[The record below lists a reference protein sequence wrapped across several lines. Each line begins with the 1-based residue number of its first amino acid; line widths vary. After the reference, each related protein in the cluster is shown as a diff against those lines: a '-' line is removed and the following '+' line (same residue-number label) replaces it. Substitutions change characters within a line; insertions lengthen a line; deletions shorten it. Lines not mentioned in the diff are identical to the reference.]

1 MLGKC
6 GWFPV
11 RESRSCI
18 RFGCWCNKSPQTWHQ
33 KIAPFIIPYFV
44 WLECRHHGVHVG
56 SSRGVSPSSNRAVS
70 RAVASSGTWR
80 GCVCRLI
87 WAGGS
92 IWFHTGLKSFLRWLL
107 VEVTR
112 HLSYLFPLGPFQRQW
127 WQVEFPT
134 VVDLTDVPFWGSL
147 SLSFAFGQRKFSA
160 LRIYVLIEMPP
171 SSGHWLCLLPHCR
184 IAVWVLA
191 ILRWSH
197 WGFLRR
203 VSCNLQRGRVWLLLC
218 QYECLLFIFV
228 VWSRDF

>member
-70 RAVASSGTWR
+70 RAVASSGSWR

-147 SLSFAFGQRKFSA
+147 SLFCFRTEEVLRFKDLCTYRNATKFWA
-160 LRIYVLIEMPP
+160 LTLSPATLPNCCMSP
-171 SSGHWLCLLPHCR
+171 SNLEVESL
-184 IAVWVLA
+184 
-191 ILRWSH
+191 
-197 WGFLRR
+197 GF
-203 VSCNLQRGRVWLLLC
+203 ST
-218 QYECLLFIFV
+218 
-228 VWSRDF
+228 